1 MLSDIERRT
10 NRDETQ
16 PGSERIK
23 TDLSQDSKENISEA
37 KKDSLEKS
45 SIRHSA
51 SKPMIIEEPV
61 EEISESGGDRLAL
74 SESIW
79 MGGKQN
85 ISEAITVDV
94 GESGGDKV
102 AQNDS
107 IWMGKRNAS
116 EAKICD
122 DIQ

>member
-1 MLSDIERRT
+1 MLSDIENRT

-23 TDLSQDSKENISEA
+23 TDLSEDSKENISEA
-37 KKDSLEKS
+37 KKDSIEKS
-45 SIRHSA
+45 SIRQSS
-51 SKPMIIEEPV
+51 SKPMIIEEAV
-61 EEISESGGDRLAL
+61 EEIGESGGDQLAL
-74 SESIW
+74 NESIW
-79 MGGKQN
+79 MGDKRN
-85 ISEAITVDV
+85 ISEAITV
-94 GESGGDKV
+94 GESGGDELVKS
-102 AQNDS
+102 DS

>member
-1 MLSDIERRT
+1 MLSDIENRT

-85 ISEAITVDV
+85 ISEAITV
-94 GESGGDKV
+94 GESGGDELVKS
-102 AQNDS
+102 DS

-116 EAKICD
+116 EAKICE